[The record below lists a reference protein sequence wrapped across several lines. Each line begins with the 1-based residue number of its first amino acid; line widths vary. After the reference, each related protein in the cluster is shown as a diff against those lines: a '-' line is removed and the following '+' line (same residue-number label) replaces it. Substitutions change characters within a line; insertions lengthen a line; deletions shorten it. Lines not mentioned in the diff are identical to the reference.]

1 MFRPVII
8 IPCFNHATAFAE
20 FAKKIVKFNLPVIV
34 VDDGSEQKQSEKL
47 QEICTTY
54 TFIYTKNTKNRGKG
68 GAMITGFKKAAEHG
82 FSHAVQIDADGQHN
96 PDDIARF
103 LELAK
108 KSPDSLIV
116 GQPLYDSS
124 APKSR
129 LIGRKI
135 TKFWVMVETLNKNM
149 PDTMCGFRVYPI
161 QTTMA
166 VLQNIK
172 FLRMGFDIEIIVKL
186 YRMGVKIVTTDTKV
200 IYPESGVSH
209 FHVLRDNFYISLLH
223 MYLCCGLPFWLLKK
237 LWKKIIALFVFCACF
252 GYSAD
257 AKIITEMPDRLKTFT
272 NNLDTVSAT
281 FVQSKTMAE
290 SVKTFK
296 ATGHVKFVKGKGFK
310 WVQEKPKQF
319 DFTST
324 LDSYCIN
331 GTQKALN
338 ELPYFTQVQAV
349 INDVLNGDITTLSFA
364 FNVDY
369 SEIKKSGWILEIT
382 PKFSGISDFLQA
394 VTISGNATDLNQ
406 ILIMY
411 KNGTNIVVDF
421 KRMTRELDYE
431 IKC

>member
-1 MFRPVII
+1 
-8 IPCFNHATAFAE
+8 
-20 FAKKIVKFNLPVIV
+20 
-34 VDDGSEQKQSEKL
+34 
-47 QEICTTY
+47 
-54 TFIYTKNTKNRGKG
+54 
-68 GAMITGFKKAAEHG
+68 MITGFKKAAEHG